1 MAYKPRIVIGKVT
14 GTDYPIDG
22 HELYFSQWDYDN
34 GESFHLYG
42 WGEDA
47 DEAVMQTMYQCEIE
61 DGLRTSDTLEAFAEK
76 WKAEKWEPAAALCL
90 PLDRVEVLEVVQNEE
105 RDDAGEKMQAHGV
118 SITPR
123 KATDRGGILCLP
135 LEKNLRGDV
144 KAKHPDWKLIQC
156 PHCGRNCWKPSA
168 VDEIV
173 EKQGVQLLCTECA
186 LRSGTVTKSNMKEE
200 TT

>member
-1 MAYKPRIVIGKVT
+1 MANKPRIVAGKVT
-14 GTDYPIDG
+14 GTGYPIDG
-22 HELYFSQWDYDN
+22 HVLYFSQWDYDN
-34 GESFHLYG
+34 SESFHLYG

-47 DEAVMQTMYQCEIE
+47 DEIVMQTMYQCEIE
-61 DGLRTSDTLEAFAEK
+61 YGLRTSDTLEAFAEK
-76 WKAEKWEPAAALCL
+76 WKAKKWKPAAAFCL
-90 PLDRVEVLEVVQNEE
+90 PLDRVEVLEVVQDEE
-105 RDDAGEKMQAHGV
+105 RDDIGI
-118 SITPR
+118 SPR

-144 KAKHPDWKLIQC
+144 RAKHPDWKLIQC

-186 LRSGTVTKSNMKEE
+186 LRSGTVTQSNMKDG